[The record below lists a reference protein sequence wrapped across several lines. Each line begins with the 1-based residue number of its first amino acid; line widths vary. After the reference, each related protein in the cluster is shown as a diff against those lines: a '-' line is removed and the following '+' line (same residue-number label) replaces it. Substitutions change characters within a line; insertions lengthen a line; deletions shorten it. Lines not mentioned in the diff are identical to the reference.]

1 MTIRLIFRKFSE
13 DVQHMKVGFIGLG
26 IMGWR
31 MAEHLAG
38 AGHTLAVWTHSDSKR
53 LSFTEKNAA
62 SAFDTPRAV
71 AEASEVIFLC
81 VGDTAMSESCI
92 LGADGL
98 IHGASAGTIIV
109 DCSTVL
115 PSASKAIGL
124 ALAEKGVHFVDAP
137 CTGSKAGAENG
148 TLSFMV
154 GGEPDVIERIR
165 PLLENMGKRI
175 YYCGLQGMGLHA
187 KVTQNLILGNL
198 LQAFNEGLVLSTKG
212 GVDPAVMLEILNN
225 SGAQSAFISANA
237 PAVFRRDFEPVFA
250 LKWMEKDLSLAL
262 ATGASLN
269 VPLFV
274 TAASQQGL
282 RAAIARG
289 WGEEDI
295 RGSIRLLEEITSC
308 EVRKEL

>member
-1 MTIRLIFRKFSE
+1 MR
-13 DVQHMKVGFIGLG
+13 VGFIGLG
-26 IMGWR
+26 IMGWP
-31 MAEHLAG
+31 MAQHLTG
-38 AGHTLAVWTHSDSKR
+38 AGHDLAVWTHSVPKR
-53 LSFTEKNAA
+53 LKFTEENAA

-71 AEASEVIFLC
+71 AQASEVVFLC

-92 LGADGL
+92 LGAEGL
-98 IHGASAGTIIV
+98 IHGASAGTIVV

-124 ALAEKGVHFVDAP
+124 ALGEKGIHFVDAP

-154 GGEPDVIERIR
+154 GGEPETVERIR

-175 YYCGLQGMGLHA
+175 YYCGSQSMGLHA

-212 GVDPAVMLEILNN
+212 GVDPGVMLEILNN
-225 SGAQSAFISANA
+225 SGAQSAFIAANA
-237 PAVFRRDFEPVFA
+237 PAVFRGNFEAVFA

-269 VPLFV
+269 VPLSV

-289 WGEEDI
+289 WGEDDF
-295 RGSIRLLEEITSC
+295 RGSIRLLEEIARC
-308 EVRKEL
+308 EVRKDL